1 MKAKG
6 IRVAVDVFAGEPA
19 QTSGKLETALFKE
32 PGIIGTHHI
41 GASTDQAQ
49 DAIARETVRIVIE
62 YATTGKVPNCVNTA
76 VRTPATHLLVVRH
89 RDRVGVL
96 AHVFAHLKDAG
107 INVQKTDNTVFDG
120 AKAATA
126 LIQLDQAPDALL
138 LEKIRSG
145 SEDILELSL
154 KAI

>member
-1 MKAKG
+1 
-6 IRVAVDVFAGEPA
+6 
-19 QTSGKLETALFKE
+19 
-32 PGIIGTHHI
+32 
-41 GASTDQAQ
+41 
-49 DAIARETVRIVIE
+49 
-62 YATTGKVPNCVNTA
+62 
-76 VRTPATHLLVVRH
+76 
-89 RDRVGVL
+89 
-96 AHVFAHLKDAG
+96 
-107 INVQKTDNTVFDG
+107 VQKTDNTVFDG